1 MRGFAHHIGAEATP
15 VRWDIPLPEPA
26 HEYARGI
33 VDANTVVLSPV
44 SSQRLQNFRNW
55 PVERYQQVCEHLV
68 IRHGCRVIIT
78 GAGTALE
85 HDYAAALTAIDG
97 VESIV
102 GDSSLKE
109 LVAVFAAARLVI
121 CPDSGPAHMATAV
134 GTPVIGLYATSN
146 PDRTGPYL
154 GRELTVNRYPDAV
167 ERFLGK
173 AVDEV
178 RWGQR
183 VRHPDAME
191 LITIDDVNG
200 KIDAFMRE

>member
-1 MRGFAHHIGAEATP
+1 M
-15 VRWDIPLPEPA
+15 V
-26 HEYARGI
+26 
-33 VDANTVVLSPV
+33 
-44 SSQRLQNFRNW
+44 
-55 PVERYQQVCEHLV
+55 
-68 IRHGCRVIIT
+68 IT

-85 HDYAAALTAIDG
+85 REYADALTNASG
-97 VESIV
+97 VTSIV

-154 GRELTVNRYPDAV
+154 ERELTVNRYPDAV
-167 ERFLGK
+167 ERYLGK
-173 AVDEV
+173 PVDKV

-183 VRHPDAME
+183 VRDPGAMD
-191 LITIDDVNG
+191 LITIDDVTG
-200 KIDAFMRE
+200 KIDTFMGGQVL